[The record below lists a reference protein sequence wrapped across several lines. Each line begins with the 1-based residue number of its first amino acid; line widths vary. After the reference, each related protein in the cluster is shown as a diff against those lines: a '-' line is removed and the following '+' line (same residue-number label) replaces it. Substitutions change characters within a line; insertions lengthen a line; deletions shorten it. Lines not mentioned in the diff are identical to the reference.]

1 MRPLFSTIFF
11 GLAGLNDLIG
21 AGGLI
26 RLAMLKRA
34 FGSGPNG
41 LRK

>member
-1 MRPLFSTIFF
+1 MFF
-11 GLAGLNDLIG
+11 GVAGPNDRIG